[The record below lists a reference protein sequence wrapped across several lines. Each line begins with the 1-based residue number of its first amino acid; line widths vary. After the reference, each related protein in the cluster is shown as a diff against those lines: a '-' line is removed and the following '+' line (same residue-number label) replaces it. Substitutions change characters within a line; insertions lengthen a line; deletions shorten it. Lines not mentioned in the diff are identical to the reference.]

1 MINIV
6 LKISLFVFLLIG
18 SQAAAQSI
26 VLDEE
31 PAITD
36 MMDKFKSEGQ
46 LSDQIRGWRIQIMT
60 TDDRRKMEASR
71 AKFTRMYPDTDIQWE
86 HVRPYYKVKV
96 GAWEDKRSLQ
106 VFLLEI
112 KNDFPS
118 AIPVMDDIKKAEL
131 VDQ

>member
-1 MINIV
+1 MKNIV
-6 LKISLFVFLLIG
+6 LKISLFVFLLVA
-18 SQAAAQSI
+18 SQAVAQSI

-31 PAITD
+31 QAITD
-36 MMDKFKSEGQ
+36 MMAKFKSEGQ

-131 VDQ
+131 VVQ

>member
-1 MINIV
+1 
-6 LKISLFVFLLIG
+6 
-18 SQAAAQSI
+18 
-26 VLDEE
+26 
-31 PAITD
+31 
-36 MMDKFKSEGQ
+36 
-46 LSDQIRGWRIQIMT
+46 MT

-131 VDQ
+131 VVQ